1 MANYLLREIKMKLLR
16 QTIRRVILEL
26 GQDELDAASRIANV
40 AHQGQTRRDGQ
51 PYIMHPTAVQAITKQ
66 YYPDNIEA
74 QILAMLHDTI
84 EDGPTYTGL
93 SRRQLFGMVKQSISN
108 PESQKR
114 ILDALRVMTH
124 SKRTHPIYEDYL
136 REVLA
141 NPLAA
146 IVKISDLIHNLSHN
160 PSERQ
165 IIKYRNALAEVPI
178 PSTIDPRHKQKLEDI
193 LK

>member
-1 MANYLLREIKMKLLR
+1 MKLLR
-16 QTIRRVILEL
+16 ETIQRLILTEL
-26 GQDELDAASRIANV
+26 GDKELQGASRIAGV

-51 PYIMHPTAVQAITKQ
+51 PYIMHPKAVQAITKQ

-84 EDGPTYTGL
+84 EDGPAYSGL
-93 SRRQLFGMVKQSISN
+93 SRRQLFGMVKQSISD

-114 ILDALRVMTH
+114 IVDALRIMTH
-124 SKRTHPIYEDYL
+124 SKRTHPVYEDYL
-136 REVLA
+136 REVFA

-146 IVKISDLIHNLSHN
+146 IVKVSDLIHNLSHN

-165 IIKYRNALAEVPI
+165 IIKYRNALIEVPI
-178 PSTIDPRHKQKLEDI
+178 PSTIDPRHRQRLESI
-193 LK
+193 LQ